1 VRALFLWSNAMQETP
16 QQTLTLDVRDLEE
29 LLTQAAKCGAERAL
43 AQLGLENGSAA
54 RDIRDLRSLIDA
66 WRQARLTAWQTAI
79 KVLTTA
85 LLATLLVGAAIKLKL
100 MGASQ

>member
-1 VRALFLWSNAMQETP
+1 MLEKP
-16 QQTLTLDVRDLEE
+16 QQMLTLDIRDLEE

-43 AQLGLENGSAA
+43 SQLGLENGSAA

>member
-1 VRALFLWSNAMQETP
+1 VRAYFLWSNTMQEQDNQQPALDT
-16 QQTLTLDVRDLEE
+16 QTLNE
-29 LLTQAAKCGAERAL
+29 LLTQAAQRGAERAL

-66 WRQARLTAWQTAI
+66 WREARRTAWQTTI
-79 KVLTTA
+79 KVVTTA
-85 LLATLLVGAAIKLKL
+85 VLAMLLVGAAIKLKL

>member
-1 VRALFLWSNAMQETP
+1 MQEKP
-16 QQTLTLDVRDLEE
+16 QQMLTIDIRDLEE

-85 LLATLLVGAAIKLKL
+85 LLAMLLVGAAIKLKL

>member
-1 VRALFLWSNAMQETP
+1 MQEKP
-16 QQTLTLDVRDLEE
+16 QQMLTLDVRDLEE

-66 WRQARLTAWQTAI
+66 WRQARLTAWQTTI

-85 LLATLLVGAAIKLKL
+85 LLAMLLVGAAIKLKL

>member
-1 VRALFLWSNAMQETP
+1 MQETP

-29 LLTQAAKCGAERAL
+29 LLTQAAQSGAERAL

-66 WRQARLTAWQTAI
+66 WRQARQTAWQTAI
-79 KVLTTA
+79 MVLTTA

>member
-1 VRALFLWSNAMQETP
+1 VRAYFLWSNTMQEQDN
-16 QQTLTLDVRDLEE
+16 QQPALDAQTFNE
-29 LLTQAAKCGAERAL
+29 LLTQAAQRGAERAL

-66 WRQARLTAWQTAI
+66 WREARRTAWQTTI
-79 KVLTTA
+79 KVVTTA
-85 LLATLLVGAAIKLKL
+85 VLAMLLVGAAIKLKL